1 MKTKYLMVTM
11 GVVGLVLG
19 GYSFAVGH
27 ASSGS
32 LLMALANSYEFLALG
47 ALVTFMGARENG

>member
-19 GYSFAVGH
+19 GYSFSVGH

-32 LLMALANSYEFLALG
+32 LLMAFANSYEFLGLG
-47 ALVTFMGARENG
+47 AMLTFMGARENG